1 MLTEVIKVMKT
12 LTNTEL
18 SYFCGQMSLILRAGI
33 SSIEGLYMMQDDSE
47 ATAEEKKLY
56 IDIKKHLDEGGYLYE
71 ALDKTGA
78 FPPYMV
84 KMTRIGEETGTLDNV
99 MDALRRHYNREEEIR
114 LSIRQAVTYPV
125 VMAGMILVVILVLLL
140 EVMPVFRQVF
150 RQLGSE
156 MTGFAG
162 LLFNV
167 GDAIR
172 NYSIVF
178 VVLLVI
184 LLVIVIICT
193 RTDGGRKAGIAFL
206 SRFRFFRRLRN
217 DISTS
222 RFADGLA
229 LALRSGFS
237 PDFGID
243 MVSEII
249 EDKVF
254 SGKVEDCKKRLIDGA
269 PFDEALKE
277 SGILSGVN
285 ARMMTI
291 GHRTGSSDVVM
302 EQISDMSQKKID
314 TSISNALGTIEP
326 VLIVVLSLVIGA
338 ILMSVMFPL
347 LGIVSSI

>member
-1 MLTEVIKVMKT
+1 MKT

-33 SSIEGLYMMQDDSE
+33 SSIEGLYMMQDDTE
-47 ATAEEKKLY
+47 ASADEKKLY
-56 IDIKKHLDEGGYLYE
+56 TDIKKHLDEGGYLYE
-71 ALDKTGA
+71 AFEKTGV

-99 MDALRRHYNREEEIR
+99 MDALRVHYNREEEIR
-114 LSIRQAVTYPV
+114 QSIRQAVTYPI

-150 RQLGSE
+150 RQLGAE

-162 LLFNV
+162 LLFNI

-178 VVLLVI
+178 VAILVI
-184 LLVIVIICT
+184 LLVLAVICT
-193 RTDGGRKAGIAFL
+193 RTEKGRKIGLAFL
-206 SRFRFFRRLRN
+206 SKFKFFRRLRN

-243 MVSEII
+243 MVTDII

-254 SGKVEDCKKRLIDGA
+254 AARVADCKQRLIDGA

-277 SGILSGVN
+277 AGILSGVN

-302 EQISDMSQKKID
+302 EQISDLSQKKID
-314 TSISNALGTIEP
+314 NSISNALGTIEP
-326 VLIVVLSLVIGA
+326 VLIVILSLVIGA

-347 LGIVSSI
+347 LGIVSAI